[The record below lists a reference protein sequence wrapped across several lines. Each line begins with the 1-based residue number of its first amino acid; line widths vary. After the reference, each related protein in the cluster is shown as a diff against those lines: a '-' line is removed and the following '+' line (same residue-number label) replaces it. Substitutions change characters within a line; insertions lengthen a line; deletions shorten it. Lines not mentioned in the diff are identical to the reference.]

1 MLVFTFFFLL
11 FLFPLQYD
19 VHWEV
24 TEYLNENL
32 TQTCFHCADHW
43 TLSEYA
49 ETWNFKNNELLKT
62 HTEHGN
68 HGNKRIEL

>member
-1 MLVFTFFFLL
+1 MKSLA
-11 FLFPLQYD
+11 QA
-19 VHWEV
+19 
-24 TEYLNENL
+24 
-32 TQTCFHCADHW
+32 CFHCADHW